1 MKQNI
6 TLSLDIKLLR
16 AAKVL
21 AAQRNTSVSR
31 LLAEELEA
39 KVSRQSD
46 YERCRQAALALMK
59 EGMPLGGTPLSR
71 DELHDR

>member
-16 AAKVL
+16 EAKVL
-21 AAQRNTSVSR
+21 AAQRHTSVSR

-46 YERCRQAALALMK
+46 YERSRRAALALMK
-59 EGMPLGGTPLSR
+59 EGMPFGGTCPAR
-71 DELHDR
+71 DELHER